1 VDGPGSTVIF
11 TLLPQPGV
19 SARRF
24 NQDASTVQ
32 KDLDTLKALMERP
45 RFYWNHLLFRE
56 MEGRTTPVPT
66 T

>member
-11 TLLPQPGV
+11 TLLRQPGV

-32 KDLDTLKALMERP
+32 KDLDTLKALLERP
-45 RFYWNHLLFRE
+45 
-56 MEGRTTPVPT
+56 
-66 T
+66 